1 MGFEALSP
9 HCSIPDTLKQNHMST
24 YILKRLFQGII
35 VLLAVSLICFVIFR
49 FMGDPVLSL
58 AGRYATLEE
67 REVVRKSFG
76 LDKPMYLQYANF
88 LSNAVQGNFGKSYVS
103 RTDALR
109 LILERFPATFEMA
122 LCSIITAVFLGIG
135 LGILVSI
142 KPDTLKSRFI
152 MASSL
157 INISLPTFL
166 TGIIF
171 IMVFAV
177 WTNILPPY
185 GRGETVLIGNW
196 RTGFLTLSGIK
207 HLILPVLTL
216 AMYQLAVLLR
226 LTRSGMREVM
236 GEEFI
241 KTAWAKGLSPA
252 RVIYKHALR
261 NVLIPVVTIAGL
273 QFGELIAFSIVTE
286 TIFQWPGMG
295 NLLLISIY
303 ESDQPVIVTYIML
316 AATIIIIINILVDI
330 MYAFLNPK
338 IRYE

>member
-1 MGFEALSP
+1 M
-9 HCSIPDTLKQNHMST
+9 TT
-24 YILKRLFQGII
+24 YIFRRLLQGII

-67 REVVRKSFG
+67 RESVRKSFG
-76 LDKPMYLQYANF
+76 LDKPMYYQYAKF
-88 LSNAVQGNFGKSYVS
+88 ISNAVQGNFGKSYVS
-103 RTDALR
+103 RTDALH

-122 LCSIITAVFLGIG
+122 FCAIVTAVFLGIG
-135 LGILVSI
+135 LGIFVSI
-142 KPDTLKSRFI
+142 RPDTLKSRI
-152 MASSL
+152 VMAGSL
-157 INISLPTFL
+157 VNISLPTFL
-166 TGIIF
+166 TGILF

-185 GRGETVLIGNW
+185 GRGETVMIGNW
-196 RTGFLTLSGIK
+196 RTGLLTIDGLK
-207 HLILPVLTL
+207 HLVLPVLTL

-236 GEEFI
+236 GEEYI
-241 KTAWAKGLSPA
+241 KTAWSKGLSPA

-295 NLLLISIY
+295 NLLLTSIY

-316 AATIIIIINILVDI
+316 ASTIIILINILVDI
-330 MYAFLNPK
+330 IYAFLNPK
-338 IRYE
+338 IRYD